1 MKTEV
6 PYPFLGVPLPP
17 SKQTVAR
24 NPPPCLSAARQVA
37 HFLCIVGF
45 GIVFRRLFQPPLAVS
60 DHGKTSKPKSTP
72 SFINLGLALMKTNP
86 SALKNARKATIGAR
100 SLSLPPLVDYFF
112 GQCALPSAQL
122 PGPTTVTLAVFY
134 ISESNTLTVS
144 WSRAN
149 FMTHVLRLFTKSELG
164 QVMNYQSI

>member
-24 NPPPCLSAARQVA
+24 NPPPCLSAARQIA

-45 GIVFRRLFQPPLAVS
+45 GIVFRRLFQPPLAVP
-60 DHGKTSKPKSTP
+60 DQGKTSKPKSTP

-122 PGPTTVTLAVFY
+122 PGPTTITLAVFY
-134 ISESNTLTVS
+134 ISESTTLTVTS
-144 WSRAN
+144 S
-149 FMTHVLRLFTKSELG
+149 
-164 QVMNYQSI
+164 